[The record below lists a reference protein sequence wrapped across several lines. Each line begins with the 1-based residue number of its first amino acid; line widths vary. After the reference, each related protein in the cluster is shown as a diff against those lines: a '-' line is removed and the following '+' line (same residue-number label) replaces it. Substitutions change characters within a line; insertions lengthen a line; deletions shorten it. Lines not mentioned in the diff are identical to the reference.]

1 MRILN
6 SQQGHPVVV
15 SGFPPPQGACLVKV
29 MEFVKLFDPPGYQ
42 RANQTKSPQVS
53 REGVKKPTEIRGGW
67 WLVDG
72 DFVEKHRDM
81 EIFWLVWSFFC
92 FFKDLVDR
100 HFLLEKILLGVRNGQ
115 FFWNGMIWK
124 DGQMR
129 EFSMEESSSI
139 RIKSFE
145 HHHQSFCS
153 FEPHAWMVDI

>member
-1 MRILN
+1 MENLTLTTNFLMRILN

-53 REGVKKPTEIRGGW
+53 REGVKKTTEIGGGW

-81 EIFWLVWSFFC
+81 EIFLIGVKFFFVFLRTWLTDIFYWRRFCLGCEMASFFEMEWYGRMVRC
-92 FFKDLVDR
+92 VNLV
-100 HFLLEKILLGVRNGQ
+100 
-115 FFWNGMIWK
+115 
-124 DGQMR
+124 R
-129 EFSMEESSSI
+129 E
-139 RIKSFE
+139 
-145 HHHQSFCS
+145 
-153 FEPHAWMVDI
+153 